1 MQLALYTDILNQI
14 RVSSARHAFVWDIHG
29 DEIKYEFDVEF
40 GKRDPTTLWNIY
52 QKTLNELRIAISDN
66 SKSSPAYC
74 SICKLCHWRTEC
86 LNVLTEHN
94 DLTLIPELGR
104 STRDILQ
111 SKLNN
116 IKELAESN
124 IESLFDGQRT
134 IFPGVGKKSLDKFK
148 RRADLINDS
157 EGNPYLISKVFFPNV
172 RPNYFLILK

>member
-86 LNVLTEHN
+86 L
-94 DLTLIPELGR
+94 PY
-104 STRDILQ
+104 S
-111 SKLNN
+111 
-116 IKELAESN
+116 
-124 IESLFDGQRT
+124 IESSNEKLSRFRLSQW
-134 IFPGVGKKSLDKFK
+134 IPSLTQ
-148 RRADLINDS
+148 
-157 EGNPYLISKVFFPNV
+157 
-172 RPNYFLILK
+172 